1 MTQAAWEEAY
11 RETGPLVHT
20 LALRALGSVEEAED
34 VVRRVFA
41 AAAASESPLEAR
53 LLLHDAADR
62 ITGDLERRVRAKL
75 AALDDG
81 DVGAE
86 PVTDSRA
93 VVAEADRILLRC
105 SMETLSEDDRALLE
119 RAFVHGDPRYELAMM
134 TGISEQ
140 ELDERLRDAV
150 LALWTG
156 PRLEGEHAPV
166 ETLAMRAVRGRVA
179 DGHGAHL
186 AGCKECKDVWR
197 GLNDLVGAITRMPA
211 SAPVLAPRA
220 GLWDELVAGIEAGE
234 GAEPEPDWRE
244 EARLAAARAAR
255 RRTMLM
261 TVAVVLSGLVAGLAV
276 VVSQLLIEPDRE
288 MGVSASLTDPRERG
302 VDAGRAWVE
311 VQDDGAQV
319 LVVEGRYSEYPDGY
333 LEIWVTVDGVDGP
346 VSLGTLTSAHYS
358 VLVPVS
364 LGDLD
369 GALVQISKEPW
380 DGDAT
385 RTGEIVARGVLG

>member
-1 MTQAAWEEAY
+1 MTQAAWQEAY

-75 AALDDG
+75 ETLEDG

-93 VVAEADRILLRC
+93 VVAEADRILLRS
-105 SMETLSEDDRALLE
+105 SMEALAGEDRTLLE
-119 RAFVHGDPRYELAMM
+119 RAFVHGDPRFELAMM
-134 TGISEQ
+134 TGISEG
-140 ELDERLRDAV
+140 ELDRRLRDAV

-156 PRLEGEHAPV
+156 PSLGGEHVPV
-166 ETLAMRAVRGRVA
+166 ESLAMRAVRGRVA

-197 GLNDLVGAITRMPA
+197 GLNDLVGSITRMPA
-211 SAPVLAPRA
+211 SGPVLAPRA
-220 GLWDELVAGIEAGE
+220 GLWDELVAAIEAGE

-244 EARLAAARAAR
+244 EAKAAAARAAR
-255 RRTMLM
+255 RRTMLL
-261 TVAVVLSGLVAGLAV
+261 TVAIVLAGLFAGLAV
-276 VVSQLLIEPDRE
+276 VASQLLLEPDRVT
-288 MGVSASLTDPRERG
+288 GVSASLTDPREG
-302 VDAGRAWVE
+302 GEDAGRAWVE
-311 VQDDGAQV
+311 LQDDGSQV
-319 LVVEGRYSEYPDGY
+319 LVIDGRYAEYPDGY
-333 LEIWVTVDGVDGP
+333 LEIWITVVGAEAP
-346 VSLGTLTSAHYS
+346 VSLGTLTSSHYE
-358 VLVPVS
+358 VLVPS
-364 LGDLD
+364 PLGELD

-380 DGDAT
+380 DGDPT
-385 RTGEIVARGVLG
+385 RTGEIVARGRLG